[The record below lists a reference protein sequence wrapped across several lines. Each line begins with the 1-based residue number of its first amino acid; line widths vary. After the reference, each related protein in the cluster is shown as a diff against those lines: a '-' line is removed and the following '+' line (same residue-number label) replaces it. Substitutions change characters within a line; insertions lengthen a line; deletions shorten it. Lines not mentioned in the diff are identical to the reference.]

1 MLVWPS
7 QISNYW
13 EMHQSTLPA
22 AILSIS
28 VDRESKETLRS
39 QLTQSLRRL
48 VHERRLQP
56 GDRLPSTRMLAREL
70 SVSRVTATA
79 AYDQLVAEG
88 YLEARWGSGVYV
100 ASDLPE
106 PTVVAP
112 RDALS
117 TPIGPLPQP
126 DRVTP
131 FDTGFPDLRE
141 FPYRE
146 WARLFDK
153 VWRDPDAT
161 LLARPDH
168 FGWGP
173 LREAVARHLRA
184 WRGITCDPGQVVI
197 TSGLLEAVEL
207 ISTVLPQGKQVLME
221 EPGHRVLRRA
231 LVAGGFSCVPF
242 SVDDHGLDIT
252 HASSYPLAVAAAVTP
267 SRQFPLGMTLPLA
280 RRLQL
285 LNWSSRTGSY
295 VLEDDYDGEYRYRG
309 QPLPAMMSL
318 DDGHRVIYIGSFSKV
333 LFPALRLG
341 FIVLPKPLLAPV
353 ARRLRWTGA
362 RAALPAQPV
371 LAQFIDSGA
380 FATHVRR
387 MRRLYALRQEVL
399 IASIRQSAPTL
410 LEIEGATGGMHLV
423 AGLAPELGPRIK
435 DTDIVAA
442 AATMGLRARA
452 LSSFYAGAPARQGL
466 VLGYAAF
473 NAAEIHE
480 GAAGLAKAIAV
491 CQQAAA

>member
-1 MLVWPS
+1 
-7 QISNYW
+7 
-13 EMHQSTLPA
+13 MHQATSEA

-28 VDRESKETLRS
+28 VDREAKETLRT
-39 QLTQSLRRL
+39 QLTQTLRRL

-70 SVSRVTATA
+70 SISRVTATV

-88 YLEARWGSGVYV
+88 YLEARRGSGVYV
-100 ASDLPE
+100 ASNLPE

-112 RDALS
+112 RNAS
-117 TPIGPLPQP
+117 PTPIGPLPKP
-126 DRVTP
+126 ARVTP

-153 VWRDPDAT
+153 VWRDPDVT

-168 FGWGP
+168 LGWGP

-184 WRGITCDPGQVVI
+184 WRGFACEPGQVVI

-207 ISTVLPQGKQVLME
+207 ISTVLPQGKQVLVE

-231 LVAGGFSCVPF
+231 LVACGFPCLHVA
-242 SVDDHGLDIT
+242 VDDHGLDIT
-252 HASSYPLAVAAAVTP
+252 STSGYPSAAAAAVTP

-285 LNWSSRTGSY
+285 LNWSSRTGGY
-295 VLEDDYDGEYRYRG
+295 ILEDDYDGEYRYQG
-309 QPLPAMMSL
+309 PPLPAMMSL
-318 DDGHRVIYIGSFSKV
+318 DDGDRVIYIGSFSKV

-341 FIVLPKPLLAPV
+341 FIVLPKPLVPPV

-362 RAALPAQPV
+362 RAALPVQPV
-371 LAQFIDSGA
+371 LAHFIDSGA

-387 MRRLYALRQEVL
+387 MRRLYALRQEIL

-442 AATMGLRARA
+442 AAIIGLRVRA
-452 LSSFYAGAPARQGL
+452 LSSFYARTPTRQGL

-473 NAAEIHE
+473 DAAEIRE
-480 GAAGLAKAIAV
+480 GATGLAKAIAV
-491 CQQAAA
+491 CQQTAA